1 MELRRVLYRSGNPES
16 ALASTT
22 LDTDATEHV
31 TLTVAPVINAA
42 AASNAAFTLAGL
54 DDSVTGT
61 GTFHDGVNP
70 DVVVAVTRNATYH
83 ANLTSLSDGPI
94 SATLAATARF
104 RSRWTRMRPSM

>member
-1 MELRRVLYRSGNPES
+1 NVTSLSVSRSRRQTSASRDCRSEECS
-16 ALASTT
+16 SDLTT

-61 GTFHDGVNP
+61 VTFHDGVNP
-70 DVVVAVTRNATYH
+70 DVVVRSEERRAGKACLSWLSEGAV
-83 ANLTSLSDGPI
+83 
-94 SATLAATARF
+94 SAKVPVTDR
-104 RSRWTRMRPSM
+104 